1 MLDQEMR
8 LLDSRDV
15 GVRYRD
21 DDVGLQ
27 RATPCAGQR
36 DRAHATRASRLER
49 RDDVLRG
56 PARGDRDED
65 VAGPAERLNLTCEN
79 TIEAKVVRDGGQRR
93 RVGCQGYRRQ
103 PASIPLE
110 PADELACDMLSVSG
124 TATVPAEQDLATA
137 GQRTRHLRDRS
148 LQCVA
153 AGAQQLCVRLLGAA
167 DRILERVSHFLEP
180 PRSPQRRRRRK
191 CPPY

>member
-15 GVRYRD
+15 GLRYGD

-36 DRAHATRASRLER
+36 DRADAPRASCLER

-56 PARGDRDED
+56 PAGGDRDED
-65 VAGPAERLNLTCEN
+65 VTGPAERLYLTCEN
-79 TIEAKVVRDGGQRR
+79 TVETKVVRDGGQRR
-93 RVGCQGYRRQ
+93 RVGCQGYRCQRG
-103 PASIPLE
+103 PIALE
-110 PADELACDMLSVSG
+110 PADQLACDMLSISG

-137 GQRTRHLRDRS
+137 GQRTRH
-148 LQCVA
+148 
-153 AGAQQLCVRLLGAA
+153 
-167 DRILERVSHFLEP
+167 
-180 PRSPQRRRRRK
+180 
-191 CPPY
+191 